1 MKTQR
6 FIIKIVVGV
15 TAVFVLSNLSGCG
28 SSQSIVSSW
37 NKQEIKIDG
46 DPSEW
51 LSIMKQ
57 IPDKKVSVGFRNDDK
72 FLYLCLMTEDRTKIF
87 QLLRGGFVVWF
98 ETESS
103 EYKTYG
109 VRYPLPIDFSKQT
122 PMNREAGIKEPGEM
136 DKNLGQ
142 REDLEKLIQIFFQRQ
157 NELEVINK
165 DKFPL
170 TALSLP
176 NKEGTEAKFGV
187 YREMLVYELKVPLA
201 VGGDY
206 SFSAGAIPGDN
217 LKIRFETESLAA
229 RSMGEA
235 GESGERG
242 QGPGGMPPSG
252 GGGMRGGGMRGGGRS
267 GGGRAG
273 GMGGGLSSGNID
285 LSVEIKL
292 AAQQINK

>member
-1 MKTQR
+1 MNTQR
-6 FIIKIVVGV
+6 FIMKIVVFF
-15 TAVFVLSNLSGCG
+15 TAAFVLCILSGCS
-28 SSQSIVSSW
+28 SSQSIVSTW

-51 LSIMKQ
+51 LPIMQQ

-72 FLYLCLMTEDRTKIF
+72 FLYLCLMTEDRSKIF
-87 QLLRGGFVVWF
+87 QLLRSGFVVWF
-98 ETESS
+98 ETESK

-109 VRYPLPIDFSKQT
+109 VRYPLPVDFSEQT
-122 PMNREAGIKEPGEM
+122 PRNREAGINGPREM
-136 DKNLGQ
+136 NKDLGQ
-142 REDLEKLIQIFFQRQ
+142 MEDLEKLIQTFFQKQ
-157 NELEVINK
+157 NELEVVNK

-187 YREMLVYELKVPLA
+187 YRGMLVYELKVPLA

-206 SFSAGAIPGDN
+206 SFSAGAVPGDN
-217 LKIRFETESLAA
+217 LKIRFETEPLAVKPT
-229 RSMGEA
+229 GEQ
-235 GESGERG
+235 GERG
-242 QGPGGMPPSG
+242 KGPGGGAPPGGGPG
-252 GGGMRGGGMRGGGRS
+252 GGGMRGGGGRS
-267 GGGRAG
+267 GGGRPG
-273 GMGGGLSSGNID
+273 GMGGGPFSGAGGID